1 MGSVMNLVNSRS
13 LYEIIQRLTIQGKD
27 KFIEEEEARY
37 DRQIDALASEI
48 VENHVKMVLLSGPS
62 GSGKTTTA
70 HNLRKHLMQKMMSQ
84 GNYVYCLSMDDW
96 YMSGDRY
103 TMPVDEEGNPDYESP
118 ECLDVPRLNEDLR
131 KLFAGEEISIPI
143 YNFVTRKSYESGAH
157 FSMNE
162 GDVVIMEGL
171 HALNPIIQYPN
182 DVDKCIR
189 VYISPADVIV
199 NDRDGIVLDNQYIRL
214 CRRIYRDID
223 QRGSTAEETIK
234 KSASVDRGERL
245 YIAPFLNNVG
255 VWHIDTL
262 LGYELFIHRRE
273 LPDRKE
279 LKVVPLSKITRFD
292 IPEGSILREFYKV

>member
-1 MGSVMNLVNSRS
+1 MNLVNSRN

-27 KFIEEEEARY
+27 KFVEEEEARY
-37 DRQIDALASEI
+37 ERQIAALADE
-48 VENHVKMVLLSGPS
+48 VAENGIQMILLAGPS

-70 HNLRKHLMQKMMSQ
+70 HNLRKHLMRKLMTQ

-96 YMSGDRY
+96 YMDGDRY
-103 TMPVDEEGNPDYESP
+103 KMPVDEDGNPDYESP
-118 ECLDVPRLNEDLR
+118 ECLDIPRLNRDL
-131 KLFAGEEISIPI
+131 KSLFNGEEISVPT

-157 FSMNE
+157 FSMKE

-171 HALNPIIQYPN
+171 HALNPVVEFPD
-182 DVDKCIR
+182 DVNKCIR
-189 VYISPADVIV
+189 VYVSPADVVV
-199 NDRDGIVLDNQYIRL
+199 NEKDDLLLDNQYIRL
-214 CRRIYRDID
+214 CRRIYRDVD
-223 QRGSTAEETIK
+223 QRGSTPEDTIR
-234 KSASVDRGERL
+234 KSKSVNRGEKL

-255 VWHIDTL
+255 VWRIDTL

-273 LPDRKE
+273 LPENKE